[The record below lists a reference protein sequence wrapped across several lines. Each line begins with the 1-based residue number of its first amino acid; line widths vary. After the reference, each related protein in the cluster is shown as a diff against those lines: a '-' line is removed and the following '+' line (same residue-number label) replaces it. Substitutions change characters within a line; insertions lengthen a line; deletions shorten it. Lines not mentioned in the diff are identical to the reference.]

1 MQLTVCKKSPHY
13 FFSAFV
19 SARSINSEGGFKQST
34 VALIY
39 LICKVHFKMM
49 TFYLSYLK
57 HKESAQIILTDK
69 TEGPELGLAM
79 RLHQNDAHIRKRC
92 GCVWIE
98 NVKPHW
104 TTYLVIRVPTPFE
117 SQIWVNLTRFFS
129 DACFYCGVFTWKC
142 QNNWN
147 IAMHWCPISLLL
159 LSLSHSCQP
168 TINEPRPLER

>member
-1 MQLTVCKKSPHY
+1 MSLWLQCLCVVLLCGDLYPSESTAGINIWVIPNPIYASFSHGFALVETFFQLEDATHTVCKKSPHY

-19 SARSINSEGGFKQST
+19 SPRSINSEGGFKQST

-39 LICKVHFKMM
+39 LICKVHFKIM

-92 GCVWIE
+92 GCVRIE
-98 NVKPHW
+98 NVNPH
-104 TTYLVIRVPTPFE
+104 
-117 SQIWVNLTRFFS
+117 
-129 DACFYCGVFTWKC
+129 
-142 QNNWN
+142 
-147 IAMHWCPISLLL
+147 
-159 LSLSHSCQP
+159 
-168 TINEPRPLER
+168 